1 MAKSLILLPSL
12 IIALSLSTT
21 TSAAAAA
28 ASSSSAFIDSSCAAT
43 RYPDLCRQSLSS
55 YARTLQQND
64 HRRLALAALSVS
76 LAKAKSVSS
85 YVTQS
90 AELASKNANTNPSV
104 VQAVKDCTRNMGNG
118 VNRLDQS
125 VKELTVLG
133 GLEGDKFE
141 WHMSNLQTWVSA
153 ALTDENMCVE
163 GFADRAMDG
172 PVKVGVRRRVVYVAK
187 ITSNA
192 LALVQRFAAKHARVG
207 RHHP

>member
-76 LAKAKSVSS
+76 LAKAN
-85 YVTQS
+85 QS

>member
-85 YVTQS
+85 Y
-90 AELASKNANTNPSV
+90 ASKNANTNPSV